1 MYLSSGDESASAYSP
16 LPGIEAGEA
25 IHCGDVTGRLLTKFV
40 SLLASAN
47 GTDTVRANRECSM
60 AANQTHSPETTS
72 LSSELSAERALGM
85 IGMGLMQ
92 KLNQEGPGRWIW
104 SDTEDGGAANLVELR
119 QRLELTS
126 LAIKTGAPLSTAEV
140 TQLLGIRP
148 GSEQVERGG
157 LRASRLS
164 RNVWRLTQIGMD
176 SSQSS
181 SGLGDDR
188 FRRRL

>member
-1 MYLSSGDESASAYSP
+1 
-16 LPGIEAGEA
+16 
-25 IHCGDVTGRLLTKFV
+25 
-40 SLLASAN
+40 
-47 GTDTVRANRECSM
+47 
-60 AANQTHSPETTS
+60 
-72 LSSELSAERALGM
+72 M

-176 SSQSS
+176 SSQST